1 MSATG
6 VIGGGAIDVNGIVT
20 QLMKI
25 ERRPLDALERREND
39 IRSRLSAFG
48 RVQGALSA
56 LDSALAR
63 LQTAGAFSGAKVSV
77 VGDGVTATAAAGAV
91 PGRYDVVVSA
101 LARAQSSVSG
111 AFADASASAG
121 SGTFTIKDAQGAT
134 VASFAIGGTGEPQT
148 VAELRDAINA
158 AGAGVRAALVTDAAG
173 TRLLLTSAETGLA
186 NAFTVETSGATAA
199 QLADLTGA
207 AVQAAA
213 DAAFS
218 VNGLALSSASNRLT
232 GVLEGLTIDLKR
244 AQPGVPVEIVVEP
257 DAEAAQAAVADFV
270 KAYNDAKKLLDELT
284 KFDPVARTAAVLN
297 GESVLRQVQSQLR
310 AVLSGSRVAAG
321 DEFTRLSQV
330 GVEFQADGSLKLD
343 ESRFRAAAA
352 GGLDKVARLFTTNSA
367 LPEEQGLAVR
377 LKATVK
383 AFVDADGTLSS
394 RQEGLRASIR
404 GLDVQ
409 QERWQARLD
418 LIEKRLR
425 AQYSRLDG
433 LVATNQSRSNALAN
447 ALSALRVKD

>member
-25 ERRPLDALERREND
+25 ERRPLEALERREND

-56 LDSALAR
+56 LEAAVTR
-63 LQTAGAFSGAKVSV
+63 LQAAGAFSGTKVSV
-77 VGDGVTATAAAGAV
+77 AGDGIAATAAAGAA
-91 PGRYDVVVSA
+91 PGRYDVVVST

-111 AFADASASAG
+111 AFADAAASVG

-134 VASFAIGGTGEPQT
+134 VAAIAIGGAGEPQT
-148 VAELRDAINA
+148 VGELRDAINA
-158 AGAGVRAALVTDAAG
+158 AGVGVRAALVTDTAG

-186 NAFTVETSGATAA
+186 NAFTVETSGAPAA
-199 QLADLTGA
+199 QLADLAGPP
-207 AVQAAA
+207 VQTAA

-218 VNGLALSSASNRLT
+218 VNGLALSSSSNRLT
-232 GVLEGLTIDLKR
+232 GVIEGLTIDLKR
-244 AQPGVPVEIVVEP
+244 AQPGIPVEIVVER

-270 KAYNDAKKLLDELT
+270 KAYNDAKKLLDDLT

-310 AVLSGSRVAAG
+310 AVLSGSRVVAG
-321 DEFTRLSQV
+321 GEFTRLSEV

-343 ESRFRAAAA
+343 ENRFRSAAS
-352 GGLDKVARLFTTNSA
+352 GGLGKVARLFTTTSA
-367 LPEEQGLAVR
+367 LPEEQGFAVR

-404 GLDVQ
+404 SLDVQ

-425 AQYSRLDG
+425 EQYSRLDA

-447 ALSALRVKD
+447 ALAALPRKD